1 MQEKTQI
8 ELAREEYSSKRKKYI
23 KLYKLFL
30 LIAALFIA
38 FFFLIRFIIPD
49 EKINGLFIFPVFIL
63 TILISIKNFRKMNN
77 LKNDMRNILQKR
89 LGKS

>member
-30 LIAALFIA
+30 LIAVLFIA